1 MKAREII
8 LRIHR
13 WTGLTVG
20 IALIFVAITGLTMV
34 FRPQL
39 EPLVDASLR
48 EVSSCT
54 QRLPLDAQVEKARAL
69 HPAGGIRQLEISDGG
84 FGATVV
90 RFADLQGYFVDP
102 CNGAILGRQHRWGGF
117 FNTVEQLHRWRF
129 IDNVDVAE
137 TIAGSLALA
146 LALLMVVGGLT
157 VGWPSSRRQ
166 WKSAFKLKLRL
177 TGAAFEINLHR
188 TIGVYASAI
197 LLSTTLA
204 AQTFTF
210 EWARQLVFAVTGSTA
225 PAKKPASRAASGAMQ
240 PMETFLARTLETVPA
255 ARDITLLYPR
265 KPGDSVEAAVLERDA
280 PHPNAKTLVNLDAY
294 TGEVLRFQPY
304 ATSSAGN
311 KVYRWLA
318 SLHMGYIGGIAGQV
332 ALFLGVLAVP
342 VLGYTGIRSYLR
354 RRVRAPEAKFRQQ
367 SA

>member
-1 MKAREII
+1 MKTREII

-39 EPLVDASLR
+39 EPLVDGGLR
-48 EVSSCT
+48 KVSSCT
-54 QRLPLDAQVEKARAL
+54 QRLRLDAQVEKARAL
-69 HPAGGIRQLEISDGG
+69 HPAGGIRQLEISNGG

-102 CNGAILGRQHRWGGF
+102 CNGAILGQQHRWGGF
-117 FNTVEQLHRWRF
+117 FNTVERLHRWRY

-137 TIAGSLALA
+137 TIAGSLALVLA
-146 LALLMVVGGLT
+146 LAMVAGGLT
-157 VGWPSSRRQ
+157 VWWPSGQRQ
-166 WKSAFKLKLRL
+166 WKSAFTLKLRL
-177 TGAAFEINLHR
+177 KGAAFEINLHR
-188 TIGVYASAI
+188 TLGVYASVI
-197 LLSTTLA
+197 LLATTLA

-210 EWARQLVFAVTGSTA
+210 DWARQLVFAVTGSPP
-225 PAKKPASRAASGAMQ
+225 PAKKPASSAASGAMR
-240 PMETFLARTLETVPA
+240 PMEMFLARTLETVPA
-255 ARDITLLYPR
+255 ARDITLIYPR
-265 KPGDSVEAAVLERDA
+265 KPGDSVEAAVIERDA

-294 TGEVLRFQPY
+294 TGEVLLFQPY

-318 SLHMGYIGGIAGQV
+318 SLHMGYIGGLAGRI
-332 ALFLGVLAVP
+332 ALFLGVMAVP

-354 RRVRAPEAKFRQQ
+354 RRVRAPETKFRQQ